1 MGSFD
6 RTKQG
11 GESWTRCLYNSNEIC
26 KLFACRTKLLGG
38 GGLWTQ
44 LAFHTQLI
52 LIIISRWGLIF
63 FFLFWGKINKSHG
76 GLHAFPSCAD
86 RCWDIQFVRFRCELY
101 MKIAF
106 RYSAIFEDSSPWCSG
121 KYTAINSFYRYC
133 IFNRLH
139 LKTCSN
145 KKLSAWLDIRKGRQK
160 IKRHLKMISWP
171 LNNF

>member
-1 MGSFD
+1 MKSV
-6 RTKQG
+6 
-11 GESWTRCLYNSNEIC
+11 NS
-26 KLFACRTKLLGG
+26 LPA
-38 GGLWTQ
+38 GLNYWEEVDFGHSLPFTS
-44 LAFHTQLI
+44 
-52 LIIISRWGLIF
+52 SRFWSSSPDGVWYF
-63 FFLFWGKINKSHG
+63 FFFFWKKSHG

-86 RCWDIQFVRFRCELY
+86 RCWDIQFVNSRCELY

-121 KYTAINSFYRYC
+121 KYTAINCFYRYC

-145 KKLSAWLDIRKGRQK
+145 KKKLSAWLDIRKGKQK